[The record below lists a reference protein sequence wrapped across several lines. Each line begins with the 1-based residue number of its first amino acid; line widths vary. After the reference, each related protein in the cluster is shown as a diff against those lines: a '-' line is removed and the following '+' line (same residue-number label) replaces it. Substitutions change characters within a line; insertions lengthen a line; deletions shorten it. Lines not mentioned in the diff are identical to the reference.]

1 MRNKTEIRHSLQ
13 LLILLQKLSSNKQD
27 AGYAMLMASVMSILV
42 FSMLSIYLFSSRLY
56 KSSANAMVDS
66 GSTFYA
72 AEFSLNKRANQVR
85 KKFSAYATPT
95 GVQPVG
101 ATVAEQMTN
110 CFGTNPATK
119 GTGDFACIEDVS
131 NYNEAMTVVDITDGK
146 IGATSKVKS
155 DTGLRYKNYSFVR
168 PMAGA
173 GSSTTELKVMTTG
186 DYRGLR
192 AIENRYRVYS
202 TARKEST
209 IAGDDNVTAQ
219 SMLQM
224 EFINRLIPVF
234 QFAAFYENNLEFSPS
249 GNMTVDG
256 AVHTNS
262 SLYFS
267 PGGLL
272 TINGPVTFTGD
283 VYRSLSYVASH
294 SFVAAGGQRVL
305 LDVGGPYPD
314 SGISCSGIASK
325 CINVSDAWNN
335 RDLLI
340 SANDIT
346 HSNGRLKKQ
355 SKLQLPPVGFLSKV
369 DSTGAPGEYFTKAD
383 LRVEYNPR
391 RGGAPFQ
398 ITRLDQSG
406 SVPAILEIFSNG
418 VIDSLQ
424 KPVLMRVSTQTNR
437 QQFSEISR
445 LCPRLDGSG
454 NIDLGEPDNV
464 GEAMPTPSVNL
475 TAAQRTV
482 VINEMQRAI
491 APLAPGAFT
500 YNTTKQNASTVFGV
514 SFTNTLKANAQFSA
528 TPAIVDSIVNLP
540 LREIAAF
547 NTNTFTPTEN
557 GKGGCFLP
565 PPMQRLYD
573 STTNST
579 NNNIYT
585 DRKENRVMDILQSN
599 IKSLTVWNR
608 DGLYWN
614 GTALLTTADKL
625 FARRPATPVGSLWT
639 APNPKAAT
647 DPVMGNANC
656 DLVCLGLGSQDDTQG
671 GMVWHYSMIDRAA
684 PYNYASGNGITR
696 SDAVGLSPY
705 GFAFSGGTRLPGAL
719 TIASD
724 QAVYVQGDY
733 NNPSTKEPAIRVGT
747 NDRVGDMTAVLD
759 ESQFTATSA
768 AQPYP
773 PASEKKPASFLA
785 DSLTILSNNCYNGS
799 ANYELTCLKP
809 WGQQISRATT
819 TVVRAAILSGTEKA
833 VVNAGNLVERGPG
846 LNNHIRMLE
855 DWWTDNAGNTPALP
869 AQIFKYRGSFVSQ
882 GIPIEFN
889 APYRGGCF
897 GNTCNYNIPTR
908 NFGFDTDFNMA
919 AGLPPLTP
927 RVVYLNQQVFK
938 RDYDTQKRQ

>member
-1 MRNKTEIRHSLQ
+1 MVMRNKTEIRHSLQ

-27 AGYAMLMASVMSILV
+27 AGYAMLMASVMSILI

-56 KSSANAMVDS
+56 KSTANAMVDS

-85 KKFSAYATPT
+85 KKFNDYLTPT
-95 GVQPVG
+95 GVQPTG
-101 ATVAEQMTN
+101 ATVAAQMAN
-110 CFGTNPATK
+110 CFGSNAATK
-119 GTGDFACIEDVS
+119 GSGDFACIQDVS
-131 NYNEAMTVVDITDGK
+131 NYNEAVAVLDITDK
-146 IGATSKVKS
+146 KVSATNKVNS
-155 DTGLRYKNYSFVR
+155 NTGIRYKNYSFVK
-168 PMAGA
+168 PITGA
-173 GSSTTELKVMTTG
+173 GSSATELKVMTTG
-186 DYRGLR
+186 DYKGLR

-202 TARKEST
+202 TALKET
-209 IAGDDNVTAQ
+209 TNAADGNVSAQ

-262 SLYFS
+262 SLYFA

-283 VYRSLSYVASH
+283 VYRSLSYVSGH
-294 SFVAAGGQRVL
+294 SGVVRKVL
-305 LDVGGPYPD
+305 LDVGGPYVD
-314 SGISCSGIASK
+314 SPADCIGIAGK
-325 CINVSDAWNN
+325 CINVDAAWGGSN
-335 RDLLI
+335 LLI

-355 SKLQLPPVGFLSKV
+355 SKLQLPPIGFLSKV
-369 DSTGAPGEYFTKAD
+369 DSTGAPGEYYTKAD
-383 LRVEYNPR
+383 LRVEYSPS
-391 RGGAPFQ
+391 RGGAIFK

-406 SVPAILEIFSNG
+406 AVPAVIETFSND
-418 VIDSLQ
+418 VINSLQ
-424 KPVLMRVSTQTNR
+424 KPVLMRVSTATSK

-445 LCPRLDGSG
+445 LCPKIDGAG
-454 NIDLGEPDNV
+454 NIALGEPTNV
-464 GEAMPTPSVNL
+464 GEAMPTPSINL
-475 TAAQRTV
+475 TADQRKV
-482 VINEMQRAI
+482 VLDEMQKAI
-491 APLAPGAFT
+491 AQMAPNAFT
-500 YNTTKQNASTVFGV
+500 YTTTKSQAKNVFGV
-514 SFTNTLKANAQFSA
+514 AFTNTLKANAKFSA
-528 TPAIVDSIVNLP
+528 TPLLVDSVVNLP

-547 NTNTFTPTEN
+547 NTNNINNPTEN

-573 STTNST
+573 SVNTGTDK
-579 NNNIYT
+579 NIYT
-585 DRKENRVMDILQSN
+585 DRKENRIMDILQSN

-608 DGLYWN
+608 DGIYWD
-614 GTALLTTADKL
+614 GAAPQSTANKL
-625 FARRPATPVGSLWT
+625 FARKPATPIGSLWT

-647 DPVMGNANC
+647 DPVLGNANC
-656 DLVCLGLGSQDDTQG
+656 DLVCLGLGAQDDTYG

-684 PYNYASGNGITR
+684 PYNYVSGNGITR
-696 SDAVGLSPY
+696 SDTAGLSPY
-705 GFAFSGGTRLPGAL
+705 GFAFSGGTRLPGAI

-733 NNPSTKEPAIRVGT
+733 NNPSNIVSDEDT
-747 NDRVGDMTAVLD
+747 VLD
-759 ESQFTATSA
+759 QSQFIGTSA

-785 DSLTILSNNCYNGS
+785 DSLTILSNNCYNGA
-799 ANYELTCLKP
+799 ANYELSCLKP
-809 WGQQISRATT
+809 WNEQRGRATT

-833 VVNAGNLVERGPG
+833 VVNAGTVSEPGPG

-855 DWWTDNAGNTPALP
+855 DWWKDSAGNSPATPS
-869 AQIFKYRGSFVSQ
+869 QTFKYRGSFVSQ

-889 APYRGGCF
+889 AQYKFGCS

-908 NFGFDTDFNMA
+908 DFGFDTDFNMA

-938 RDYDTQKRQ
+938 RDYDSQNR